1 MVVLLVSL
9 MSPHAWAKGSSLRIE
24 QDSYEPGDRAVAHAV
39 VETWPGSGQPEDGP
53 YAVYLVRSGP
63 LWYCYLLPGAPSV
76 GERGS
81 ASSCRTRPRLG
92 KPTRS
97 ASSSTCHGCQAAGTT
112 CGSVHPAR
120 AARGAGSDSVIS
132 STERLVVTHS
142 GASPAQATSRPGEPD
157 PTQTLVSATSL
168 WQPIGLAMLVAIASR
183 MTLLVRRRGRTS
195 A

>member
-92 KPTRS
+92 KPRRS
-97 ASSSTCHGCQAAGTT
+97 ASSSTCHGCHAAGTT

-132 STERLVVTHS
+132 STERWLSHTAGTRPLRPLLDRENRTRHRRWYPRQAS
-142 GASPAQATSRPGEPD
+142 GNPSDSRCWWRSRPG
-157 PTQTLVSATSL
+157 
-168 WQPIGLAMLVAIASR
+168 
-183 MTLLVRRRGRTS
+183 
-195 A
+195 